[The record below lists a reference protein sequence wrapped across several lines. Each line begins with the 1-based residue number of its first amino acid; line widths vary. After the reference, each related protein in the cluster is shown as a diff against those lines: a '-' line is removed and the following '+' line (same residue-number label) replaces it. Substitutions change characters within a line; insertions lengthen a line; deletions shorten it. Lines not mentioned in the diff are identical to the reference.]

1 MYIINRK
8 SDNSF
13 VFAGDILPTDPSG
26 DAYIIMT
33 LPEGESF
40 DYRYIYTS
48 VDGIA
53 IKGDIIPID
62 EVEVARFEAEVA
74 AVQYQ
79 DDRRPI
85 YPTVEEQLDLLYHAI
100 DTGTLNKTSEF
111 YTKLK
116 KVKDDNPK
124 PT

>member
-1 MYIINRK
+1 MYIITKK

-13 VFAGDILPTDPSG
+13 VFAGDTLPTEPSG
-26 DAYIIMT
+26 DAYNIMT

-40 DYRYIYTS
+40 NHSYVYTP

-53 IKGDIIPID
+53 IRGDLIPID
-62 EVEVARFEAEVA
+62 EVELARFEAEMA
-74 AVQYQ
+74 AIQYQ
-79 DDRRPI
+79 DDRRLI
-85 YPTVEEQLDLLYHAI
+85 YPAVEEQLDLLYHAI